1 VLRTPTV
8 PSHKAKTIAITRK
21 EITEM
26 STLTRWE
33 PLKELEDLQN
43 RLSSLLGRTP
53 VRRTDAKEEITLAE
67 WAPLADISEDDKEY
81 IVKAELP
88 EVKKEDVKV
97 TLEKGVLTISGERKF
112 EKEEKNKKYH
122 RVERAYGSFVRSFM
136 LPEDAD
142 AENVKAEFKDAAY
155 PRCMSQRPRRPN
167 PRRLMSPSA
176 ERDENLAQ
184 YAAALGLDEV
194 RLIRGRLFCAR
205 SRRFQKR
212 SERRRKWHPK
222 LLYQWRADMTVR
234 TQRSLARSAF

>member
-1 VLRTPTV
+1 MPIIHSNLVGGVTRCRLFAEMPTR
-8 PSHKAKTIAITRK
+8 SSGLSTDHAKTIAITRK

-67 WAPLADISEDDKEY
+67 WAPLADIIEDDKEY

-122 RVERAYGSFVRSFM
+122 RVERAYASFVRSFM

-142 AENVKAEFKDAAY
+142 AENVKAEFKDGIPTVHVSKTEKA
-155 PRCMSQRPRRPN
+155 
-167 PRRLMSPSA
+167 
-176 ERDENLAQ
+176 
-184 YAAALGLDEV
+184 
-194 RLIRGRLFCAR
+194 
-205 SRRFQKR
+205 K
-212 SERRRKWHPK
+212 PK
-222 LLYQWRADMTVR
+222 EIDVAVG
-234 TQRSLARSAF
+234 